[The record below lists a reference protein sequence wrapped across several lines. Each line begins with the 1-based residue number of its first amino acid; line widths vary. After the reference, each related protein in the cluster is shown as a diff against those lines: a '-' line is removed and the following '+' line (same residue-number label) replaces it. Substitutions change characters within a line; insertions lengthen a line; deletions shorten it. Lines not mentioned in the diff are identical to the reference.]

1 MGLKTTSKAGKIGE
15 RFAVSLLLEKG
26 YKILQKNFR
35 SKFGEIDIV
44 AMDGDCLV
52 FVEVKTRWNKNFGLP
67 EEAVTQS
74 KIWKITRTAEFY
86 MLKHPDHVKKQR
98 IEVVSLLIDKGKVQ
112 NAKIITVN

>member
-1 MGLKTTSKAGKIGE
+1 MGQRTTSKAGKFGE
-15 RFAVSLLLEKG
+15 EFAVNLLLNKG

-35 SKFGEIDIV
+35 SRFGEIDII
-44 AMDGDCLV
+44 AMDGDYLV
-52 FVEVKTRWNKNFGLP
+52 FVEVKTRWNINFGLP

-86 MLKHPDHVKKQR
+86 MLKHPNNAKKQR
-98 IEVVSLLIDKGKVQ
+98 IDVVSLLINKGKVQ